1 MALNLEQ
8 KKAVVAEVAEAAKSA
23 HSVVAAEYRGLTVE
37 QMTDLRRQARA
48 GGVFLKVAKNTL
60 VRRAVEGTDFE
71 CLQDGLTGPLLFAF
85 SMEDPGA
92 AARLVKD
99 YSKTHNSLIAKL
111 VAVGGELF
119 DSTELNRL
127 ASLPTRDQALAIL
140 LGVMKAPIE
149 KFVRTLAEPYT
160 KLVRTVAAIRDSKQA
175 A

>member
-1 MALNLEQ
+1 MALSFEQ

-23 HSVVAAEYRGLTVE
+23 HSAVAAEYRGLTVE
-37 QMTDLRRQARA
+37 EMTDLRVQARE
-48 GGVFLKVAKNTL
+48 GGVVLKVAKNTL

-71 CLQDGLTGPLLFAF
+71 CLQAGLTGPLLFAF

-99 YSKTHNSLIAKL
+99 YSKSHDSLIAKL
-111 VAVGGELF
+111 VAVGGELY
-119 DSTELNRL
+119 DSSELNRL
-127 ASLPTRDQALAIL
+127 ANLPTRDQALAIL

-149 KFVRTLAEPYT
+149 KFVRTLVEPHT
-160 KLVRTVAAIRDSKQA
+160 KLVRTVAAVRDSKQA